1 MPLTVPESIENG
13 IGPLCRKGRE
23 TKTLKLLDELG
34 ILIPGLSYNE
44 QVKQAVDKRPDC
56 FDKIFI
62 PESARRTSE
71 WIQDMNTFAEYGLI

>member
-23 TKTLKLLDELG
+23 TRTLKFLEELG
-34 ILIPGLSYNE
+34 IFVPGLSYNQ
-44 QVKQAVDKRPDC
+44 QVINAVDKRPDC

-62 PESARRTSE
+62 PESARRQDE
-71 WIQDMNTFAEYGLI
+71 WIQDVNKFSDYGLF